1 MYLFSRQLFTLTALV
16 LNLINHLMQQ
26 RHILIMSILSIRKE
40 SFIIYIYIYKYIL
53 THISLKDLL
62 KHISTIT
69 ELAYLAEIKFS

>member
-16 LNLINHLMQQ
+16 LNLINHLIQQ

-40 SFIIYIYIYKYIL
+40 SFILYIYIYKYTL

-69 ELAYLAEIKFS
+69 DLAYLAEIKFS

>member
-16 LNLINHLMQQ
+16 LNLINHLIQQ

-40 SFIIYIYIYKYIL
+40 SFMLYIYIYIL

-69 ELAYLAEIKFS
+69 DLAYLAEIKFS